1 MKLFEPLSR
10 PKFAIVRED
19 PEVERHLIERFD
31 VHSVVLVASG
41 GCTLLTLAHA
51 FPHAQFTA
59 YDFNPRQLQLV
70 RDKITHRADALR
82 FNVRDASP
90 SGLDQRGE
98 FEGLF
103 RTLRGFLLEF
113 VITQRALEVFF
124 EGDTPA
130 AARAELVEG
139 WFRSSYWRD
148 AFRLAFD
155 HGFLDTM
162 FTPAATQHAE
172 PGSYPRYFQGVFERT
187 LSRPDAH
194 LNPFLQ
200 HVLLGY
206 YVEPPAWMSPGWEMP
221 EVEFVQGGLPDVPDL
236 ARFDLIHVSNI
247 FDWSS
252 ADQIEAWCH
261 HIKNNA
267 KRGAV
272 VLLRQLNNHT
282 DLSAHLR
289 PEFLFDDELGAELT
303 ERSRIQFYNRITV
316 GVKQ

>member
-1 MKLFEPLSR
+1 MKWFEPSPR

-31 VHSVVLVASG
+31 VRSIALVASG
-41 GCTLLTLAHA
+41 GCTLLALAHM
-51 FPHAQFTA
+51 FPHIHFTV
-59 YDFNPRQLQLV
+59 YDFNPVQLQLV
-70 RDKITHRADALR
+70 RDKVAHRADASR
-82 FNVRDASP
+82 FNVGDASL
-90 SGLDQRGE
+90 SGFDQGGE

-103 RTLRGFLLEF
+103 RMLRGFLLEF
-113 VITQRALEVFF
+113 VITQRALEAFF
-124 EGDTPA
+124 SNDTPTTT
-130 AARAELVEG
+130 RAEIVEL
-139 WFRSSYWRD
+139 WFDSPYWRD

-187 LSRPDAH
+187 LSRPNAH

-206 YVEPPAWMSPGWEMP
+206 YRDAPAWMEPDWEMP
-221 EVEFVQGGLPDVPDL
+221 DVEYVLGGVPDLPDL

-247 FDWSS
+247 FDWSTPE
-252 ADQIEAWCH
+252 QIEAWCL
-261 HIKNNA
+261 HIKRHA
-267 KRGAV
+267 KQGAL
-272 VLLRQLNNHT
+272 VLLRQLNNHS
-282 DLSAHLR
+282 DLSEYLQ
-289 PEFLFDDELGAELT
+289 PEFRFDDDLGARLT
-303 ERSRIQFYNRITV
+303 ESSRVQFYNRITV